1 MCNKACLPNKTEH
14 LNLRVFNMIAWINES
29 KTLTKHI
36 SCECKWKFDW
46 TEWSQINSGI
56 MINVDVCVKNIIL
69 VKKIAFG
76 VLLHV
81 IVKMENINL
90 ASIMDDSAIICE
102 KVIQSYDEKIKS
114 IPTSFNEKN
123 KTWNTK
129 NKTQNFYILLAFF
142 RWGTRLYMSLFLSV
156 CLSIRFSCF
165 ISQELYII

>member
-1 MCNKACLPNKTEH
+1 
-14 LNLRVFNMIAWINES
+14 
-29 KTLTKHI
+29 
-36 SCECKWKFDW
+36 
-46 TEWSQINSGI
+46 
-56 MINVDVCVKNIIL
+56 MINVDVYVKNIIF

-123 KTWNTK
+123 KT
-129 NKTQNFYILLAFF
+129 
-142 RWGTRLYMSLFLSV
+142 
-156 CLSIRFSCF
+156 
-165 ISQELYII
+165 